1 MQLIDF
7 DRSAEGTKNGSS
19 IDPSRLQW
27 IDLDREDAMRIDDE
41 IPFMKNVLHKEHQ
54 ADLCNGIHPPLFES
68 TDQYEI
74 LIVRSVDDRF
84 LNSKP
89 QTRSIAFIL
98 LGNTVTTVHDRND
111 GTLSEQHT
119 KWANRKQRYP
129 KDVLDLL
136 HTLLDVIGDA
146 YLSLREPLNIHITD
160 WQQRLLDPNDPF
172 NDWHVLIQAKSSLR
186 WLNINLELQRDILQR
201 WRDETRYELSQSHMI
216 QFNDLDGHLG
226 RIERLSDGIQSDID
240 SLTNVYFASTGQKT
254 NTIVQFLAVISAVFL
269 PLNLIAG
276 LFGMNFDHLPFLH
289 SHWSPLLVVLFML
302 AQTVLLLWWFKTR
315 RWF

>member
-7 DRSAEGTKNGSS
+7 DKSAKGTDKLSS
-19 IDPSRLQW
+19 IDPARLQW
-27 IDLDREDAMRIDDE
+27 IDLEREEARDIDDH
-41 IPFMKNVLHKEHQ
+41 IPFIQGVLHKEHQ
-54 ADLCNGIHPPLFES
+54 ADLCNNIHPPLFES

-84 LNSKP
+84 LSTKP

-98 LGNTVTTVHDRND
+98 FENTVITVHDRD
-111 GTLSEQHT
+111 DDTLSGQYKRWIE
-119 KWANRKQRYP
+119 KKQRYP
-129 KDVLDLL
+129 RDVLDLL
-136 HTLLDVIGDA
+136 HALLDMIGDA
-146 YLSLREPLNIHITD
+146 YLSLREPLNVNISD
-160 WQQRLLDPNDPF
+160 WQRKLLDPNDPF
-172 NDWHVLIQAKSSLR
+172 NDWQVLIQAKSSLR

-201 WRDETRYELSQSHMI
+201 WRDETRYDLSQSHMI
-216 QFNDLDGHLG
+216 QFNDLDSHLG
-226 RIERLSDGIQSDID
+226 RIERLSDSIRSDID

-276 LFGMNFDHLPFLH
+276 LFGMNFEHLPFLH
-289 SHWSPLLVVLFML
+289 SPWSPPLVVILML
-302 AQTVLLLWWFKTR
+302 AQTALLLWWFKKR